1 MKVADDSS
9 NLPKGR
15 GTSCP
20 PLGRT
25 RADDLPVDD
34 ERKIGL

>member
-9 NLPKGR
+9 NLPNGR
-15 GTSCP
+15 STLCR

-25 RADDLPVDD
+25 RADDVAVDD
-34 ERKIGL
+34 ERKTGL